1 MNNND
6 LMLVDVAIEI
16 IAEMI
21 GYAILALRDEK
32 SQEKIDELNQ
42 KLNLYYKQRDEIYSR
57 NKETIEYVLNVYG
70 NKLKNER

>member
-1 MNNND
+1 MVNNE

>member
-1 MNNND
+1 
-6 LMLVDVAIEI
+6 MLVDVAIEI

-21 GYAILALRDEK
+21 GDAILALRDEK
-32 SQEKIDELNQ
+32 NQEKIDELNQ